1 MNDPVFI
8 STFGHSFLPFL
19 KGLLD
24 DTNQRMNS
32 TKKSLAV
39 LRIDMLSACSLVS
52 HEAVWLS
59 ETRQDQ
65 KYFEGF

>member
-8 STFGHSFLPFL
+8 SIFGQLFLPFL
-19 KGLLD
+19 KFLLD
-24 DTNQRMNS
+24 DTNERMNS
-32 TKKSLAV
+32 TQKNLAV
-39 LRIDMLSACSLVS
+39 LRIEMSACSLDNY
-52 HEAVWLS
+52 EAVGLS